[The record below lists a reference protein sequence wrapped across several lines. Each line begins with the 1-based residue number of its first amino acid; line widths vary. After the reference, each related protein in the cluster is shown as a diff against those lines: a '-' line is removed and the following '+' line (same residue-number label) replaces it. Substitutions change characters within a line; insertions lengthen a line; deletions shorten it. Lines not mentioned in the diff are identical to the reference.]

1 MPRAVLALAL
11 ALTVYG
17 ADPRI
22 TFVPRQSRVSVSEL
36 RVPGK
41 AKDKY
46 HEAESRLQKH
56 DIAKDRRM
64 LEEAVALAPDYS
76 AAWNALG
83 VLATDSA
90 TAETDFRRALESD
103 PDNVDAVLNLGGLLL
118 KVGRA
123 QDALGFN
130 QHAAM
135 VLSADAAAQAQLG
148 MNLYQLGKLAESERY
163 LLAAKRIDPL
173 LDTMPQ
179 LFLAEIYA
187 RRGEK
192 ARAAAEIEE
201 LLAREP
207 GGELGATLRSVMTKL
222 Q

>member
-1 MPRAVLALAL
+1 VPRAVLALAL
-11 ALTVYG
+11 ALAAYG

-22 TFVPRQSRVSVSEL
+22 TFVPKQNRISVSEL
-36 RVPGK
+36 RIPEK
-41 AKDKY
+41 AKEKY
-46 HEAESRLQKH
+46 REAERRLQKH
-56 DIAKDRRM
+56 EIQRAQRA

-103 PDNVDAVLNLGGLLL
+103 PDNVDAVLNLGGSLL
-118 KVGRA
+118 KTGHA
-123 QDALGFN
+123 QEALGFN
-130 QHAAM
+130 QRAAM
-135 VLSADAAAQAQLG
+135 VLSNDATAQAQFG
-148 MNLYQLGKLAESERY
+148 MNLYQLGKLAEAERY
-163 LLAAKRIDPL
+163 LLAAKRIDPS

-192 ARAAAEIEE
+192 AQAAAELDE
-201 LLAREP
+201 LLARGLDRPLE
-207 GGELGATLRSVMTKL
+207 ATLRATLAKL